1 MSGCQKSFATYAMR
15 IVKAKMTKTQMVTI
29 IAYVAFIAYEFY
41 LASLPAQGNI
51 RIDWV
56 IFPPILIV
64 LSLISL
70 YQYVRK

>member
-1 MSGCQKSFATYAMR
+1 
-15 IVKAKMTKTQMVTI
+15 MTKTQMVTV

-41 LASLPAQGNI
+41 LVSLPTQGNI